1 MYYEK
6 SSAKWILQSLHM
18 PQKYIQTLE
27 RLPEELPIGTHNWQI
42 TLEDA
47 MCGLKANESMEL
59 TISQCYPNMYT
70 CNNGDCIELRY
81 ITTLRFKLYKIDVN
95 FYNFNN
101 FRYLLKSRDFLTLS
115 KSFHNLH
122 SRFPF
127 IDSWYENEIWWES
140 I

>member
-42 TLEDA
+42 TMEDA

-81 ITTLRFKLYKIDVN
+81 SDPILN
-95 FYNFNN
+95 
-101 FRYLLKSRDFLTLS
+101 
-115 KSFHNLH
+115 
-122 SRFPF
+122 FPF
-127 IDSWYENEIWWES
+127 QKLKRTILKPNAAISLLN
-140 I
+140 